1 MKRKTIIIII
11 ILVLEAVLLAGAV
24 AAFFWLDR
32 HEQPAETT
40 APTTT
45 AEPTTVPTTVP
56 PTTVPPT
63 TVPPTTEAETVPP
76 ETTEPE
82 PEVFTLT
89 FVGDCT
95 LGSAP
100 DSMGSGSFVKVIG
113 EDYGYPFRNVAEY
126 FHNDD
131 ATFINLEGVFAEEG
145 DAQDKLFTFRGPLAY
160 GNILTEGSVEAVTLA
175 NNHIMDFGEEGL
187 RSTRGVLDGRRIH
200 YAQQDGSVIFN
211 TKSGLRIGMYAVSF
225 QMDKEDMAAEVA
237 KLRENGA
244 EIVILALHAGKE
256 GSYRP
261 TEKQKDYAR
270 AAIDAGVD
278 IVWGHHSHRLQPIE
292 EYNGG
297 IIYYGLGNFSFG
309 GNRAPSDMDTV
320 IVQQQII
327 REPDGTVRR
336 GELTLIPCSM
346 SSAAGVNNYQ
356 PTPYEPDSSKWKRA
370 LTKLDG
376 TYTGPDYIPSY
387 DRVPETTATAETTA
401 P

>member
-1 MKRKTIIIII
+1 MKRKTLIIII
-11 ILVLEAVLLAGAV
+11 ILVLEAAMLAGAV
-24 AAFFWLDR
+24 AAFFWLER
-32 HEQPAETT
+32 GRESAETT
-40 APTTT
+40 VPTTT
-45 AEPTTVPTTVP
+45 AEPTTVPPTTVP

-95 LGSAP
+95 LGSDP
-100 DSMGSGSFVKVIG
+100 NSMGSGSFVKVIG
-113 EDYGYPFRNVAEY
+113 EDYGYPFRNVADY

-131 ATFINLEGVFAEEG
+131 ATFVNLEGVFADEG
-145 DAQDKLFTFRGPLAY
+145 EGEDKMFRFRGPLAY

-175 NNHIMDFGEEGL
+175 NNHIMDFGEEGF
-187 RSTRGVLDGRRIH
+187 RSTKGVLDGRRIH

-237 KLRENGA
+237 QLREKGA
-244 EIVILALHAGKE
+244 EIVILAMHAGTE
-256 GSYRP
+256 GSYRA
-261 TEKQKDYAR
+261 TKKQIDYAH

-297 IIYYGLGNFSFG
+297 IIYYGLANFSFG
-309 GNRAPSDMDTV
+309 GNRGPRDMDTV
-320 IVQQQII
+320 IVQQQIV
-327 REPDGTVRR
+327 REPDGTVHR

-346 SSAAGVNNYQ
+346 SSSKNVNNYQ
-356 PTPYEPDSSKWKRA
+356 PTPYEPDSKAWNRA
-370 LTKLDG
+370 LSKLDG
-376 TYTGPDYIPSY
+376 TYTGPDQIPSY
-387 DRVPETTATAETTA
+387 ARPPETTA

>member
-1 MKRKTIIIII
+1 MKRKTVIIII
-11 ILVLEAVLLAGAV
+11 ILVLEVVILAGAV
-24 AAFFWLDR
+24 GAFFWLER
-32 HEQPAETT
+32 GSQSAETT
-40 APTTT
+40 VPTTT

-63 TVPPTTEAETVPP
+63 TVPPTTEEETLPP

-82 PEVFTLT
+82 PEYFTLT

-95 LGSAP
+95 LGSEP
-100 DSMGSGSFVKVIG
+100 ESMGSGSFVKVIG

-131 ATFINLEGVFAEEG
+131 ATFVNLEGVFADKG
-145 DAQDKLFTFRGPLAY
+145 DAQDKMFTFRGPLAY

-175 NNHIMDFGEEGL
+175 NNHTMDFGEEGF
-187 RSTRGVLDGRRIH
+187 RSTKGVLDGRRIH
-200 YAQQDGSVIFN
+200 YAQKDSSVIFN
-211 TKSGLRIGMYAVSF
+211 TKTGLRIGMYAVSF
-225 QMDKEDMAAEVA
+225 EMDKEDMAAEVA
-237 KLRENGA
+237 QLREKGA

-261 TEKQKDYAR
+261 TNKQKEYAH

-297 IIYYGLGNFSFG
+297 IIYYGLANFSFG
-309 GNRAPSDMDTV
+309 GNRGPRDMDTV
-320 IVQQQII
+320 IVQQQIV

-346 SSAAGVNNYQ
+346 SSVKSVNNYQ
-356 PTPYEPDSSKWKRA
+356 PTPYEPDSKAWKRC
-370 LTKLDG
+370 LSKLDG
-376 TYTGPDYIPSY
+376 TFTGPDQIPSY
-387 DRVPETTATAETTA
+387 DLPPETTA

>member
-1 MKRKTIIIII
+1 MKRKTVIIII
-11 ILVLEAVLLAGAV
+11 ILVLEVAILAGAV
-24 AAFFWLDR
+24 GAFFWLERDS
-32 HEQPAETT
+32 QSAETT
-40 APTTT
+40 VPTT

-63 TVPPTTEAETVPP
+63 TVPPTTEEETLPP

-82 PEVFTLT
+82 PEYFTLT

-95 LGSAP
+95 LGSEP
-100 DSMGSGSFVKVIG
+100 ESMGSGSFVKVIG

-131 ATFINLEGVFAEEG
+131 ATFVNLEGVFADKG
-145 DAQDKLFTFRGPLAY
+145 DAQDKMFTFRGPLAY

-175 NNHIMDFGEEGL
+175 NNHIMDFGEEGF
-187 RSTRGVLDGRRIH
+187 RSTKGVLDGRRIH

-211 TKSGLRIGMYAVSF
+211 TKTGLRIGMYAVSF
-225 QMDKEDMAAEVA
+225 EMDKEDMAAEVA
-237 KLRENGA
+237 QLREKGA

-261 TEKQKDYAR
+261 TNKQKEYAH

-297 IIYYGLGNFSFG
+297 IIYYGLANFSFG
-309 GNRAPSDMDTV
+309 GNRGPRDMDTV
-320 IVQQQII
+320 IVQQQIV
-327 REPDGTVRR
+327 REPDGTVHR

-346 SSAAGVNNYQ
+346 SSVKSVNNYQ
-356 PTPYEPDSSKWKRA
+356 PTPYEPDSKAWKRC
-370 LTKLDG
+370 LSQLDG
-376 TYTGPDYIPSY
+376 TFTGPDQIPSY
-387 DRVPETTATAETTA
+387 DLPPETTA

>member
-1 MKRKTIIIII
+1 MKRKTVIIII
-11 ILVLEAVLLAGAV
+11 ILVLEVAILAGAV
-24 AAFFWLDR
+24 GAFFWLERDS
-32 HEQPAETT
+32 QSAETT
-40 APTTT
+40 VP
-45 AEPTTVPTTVP
+45 PTTVPPTTVPPTTVP

-63 TVPPTTEAETVPP
+63 TVPPTTEEETLPP

-82 PEVFTLT
+82 PEYFTLT

-95 LGSAP
+95 LGSEP
-100 DSMGSGSFVKVIG
+100 ESMGSGSFVKVIG

-131 ATFINLEGVFAEEG
+131 ATFVNLEGVFADKG
-145 DAQDKLFTFRGPLAY
+145 DAQDKMFTFRGPLAY

-175 NNHIMDFGEEGL
+175 NNHTMDFGEEGF
-187 RSTRGVLDGRRIH
+187 RSTKGVLDGRRIH
-200 YAQQDGSVIFN
+200 YAQQDSSVIFN
-211 TKSGLRIGMYAVSF
+211 TKTGLRIGMYAVSF
-225 QMDKEDMAAEVA
+225 EMDKEDMAAEVA
-237 KLRENGA
+237 QLREKGA

-261 TEKQKDYAR
+261 TTKQKEYAH

-297 IIYYGLGNFSFG
+297 IIYYGLANFSFG
-309 GNRAPSDMDTV
+309 GNRGPRDMDSV
-320 IVQQQII
+320 IVQQQIV
-327 REPDGTVRR
+327 REPDGTVHR

-346 SSAAGVNNYQ
+346 SSVKSVNNYQ
-356 PTPYEPDSSKWKRA
+356 PTPYEPDSKAWKRC
-370 LTKLDG
+370 LSKLDG
-376 TYTGPDYIPSY
+376 TFTGPDQIPSY
-387 DRVPETTATAETTA
+387 DLPPETTA

>member
-1 MKRKTIIIII
+1 MKRKTLIII
-11 ILVLEAVLLAGAV
+11 ILVLEVALLAGAV
-24 AAFFWLDR
+24 GAFLWLER
-32 HEQPAETT
+32 GRQSAETT
-40 APTTT
+40 VPTTT

-63 TVPPTTEAETVPP
+63 TVPPTTEAETLPP
-76 ETTEPE
+76 ETTVPE
-82 PEVFTLT
+82 PEYFTLT

-95 LGSAP
+95 LGSDP
-100 DSMGSGSFVKVIG
+100 NSMGSGSFVKVIG
-113 EDYGYPFRNVAEY
+113 EDYGYPFRNVTEY
-126 FHNDD
+126 FSNDD
-131 ATFINLEGVFAEEG
+131 ATFVNLEGVFADKG
-145 DAQDKLFTFRGPLAY
+145 DAQDKMFTFRGPLAY

-175 NNHIMDFGEEGL
+175 NNHTMDFGEEGF
-187 RSTRGVLDGRRIH
+187 RSTKGVLDGRRIH

-211 TKSGLRIGMYAVSF
+211 TKTGLRIGMYAVSF

-237 KLRENGA
+237 QLREKGA

-261 TEKQKDYAR
+261 TKKQTEYAH

-297 IIYYGLGNFSFG
+297 IIYYSLANFSFG
-309 GNRAPSDMDTV
+309 GNRGPRDMDSV
-320 IVQQQII
+320 IVQQQIV

-346 SSAAGVNNYQ
+346 SSVKSVNNYQ
-356 PTPYEPDSSKWKRA
+356 PTPYEPDSKAWKRA
-370 LTKLDG
+370 LSKLDG
-376 TYTGPDYIPSY
+376 TYDGPDQIPSY
-387 DRVPETTATAETTA
+387 DLPPETTA

>member
-1 MKRKTIIIII
+1 MGRKLLIA
-11 ILVLEAVLLAGAV
+11 LVVFLSLLLAAGFAGIAAV
-24 AAFFWLDR
+24 ELTPMLSGPVTP
-32 HEQPAETT
+32 QTT
-40 APTTT
+40 TLPPQTTAAPTTQ
-45 AEPTTVPTTVP
+45 AATVP
-56 PTTVPPT
+56 PQTTL
-63 TVPPTTEAETVPP
+63 PP
-76 ETTEPE
+76 ETTLSVETTVPQPE
-82 PEVFTLT
+82 YFTLT

-95 LGSAP
+95 LGSDP
-100 DSMGSGSFVKVIG
+100 NSMGSGSFVKVIG

-131 ATFINLEGVFAEEG
+131 ATFVNLEGVFIDEG
-145 DAQDKLFTFRGPLAY
+145 DGEDKLFRFRGPLAY

-187 RSTRGVLDGRRIH
+187 RSTKGVLDGRRIH

-211 TKSGLRIGMYAVSF
+211 TKTGLRIGMYAVSF

-237 KLRENGA
+237 EMRKNGA
-244 EIVILALHAGKE
+244 EIVILAMHAGKE

-261 TEKQKDYAR
+261 TAKQKEYAH

-297 IIYYGLGNFSFG
+297 IIYYGLANFSFG

-327 REPDGTVRR
+327 RQPDGTVEL
-336 GELTLIPCSM
+336 GELNLIPCAM
-346 SSAAGVNNYQ
+346 SSKTSINDYQ
-356 PTPYEPDSSKWKRA
+356 PTPYEPDSSRWKRA
-370 LTKLDG
+370 LSKLDG

-387 DRVPETTATAETTA
+387 DRPAETT
-401 P
+401 PTTDG